1 MDTLPYS
8 VENNQNHKAK
18 LHSEAVD
25 NLANEFE
32 DEVTL
37 EEEEHSSSASSDNL
51 EGNMSNP
58 KFSKLFY
65 ESENQ
70 ENEHP
75 KGKYDSEKYP
85 DASRLLRSKVIEED
99 EDRFHLRHSDDENR
113 MIIKTIMVGGDY
125 QAVIPD
131 GLCHYGDALPY
142 ENEDKLLWDPSTSSP
157 ESVEAYLREASSIC
171 KPSIPRG
178 KHTRDN
184 EPALHLLQQCGHNV
198 EEALRRLQINKHLY
212 EDSMQIWS
220 EEECRNFEAGIRL
233 FGKNF
238 YMTQQNKV
246 RTRSVG
252 ELVQFYYLWKKTERH
267 DMFANKVRLEKKK
280 YVLHPGVTDFMDR
293 FLEEHDT
300 RDRSSSPNVNTT

>member
-1 MDTLPYS
+1 MEDSLLPLKIKPS
-8 VENNQNHKAK
+8 KSKIREEFVEI
-18 LHSEAVD
+18 
-25 NLANEFE
+25 LAGEFE
-32 DEVTL
+32 DEVNL
-37 EEEEHSSSASSDNL
+37 DDDEDNSSSSSSDIL
-51 EGNMSNP
+51 EDMSNQ

-65 ESENQ
+65 ERENQ

-75 KGKYDSEKYP
+75 KRYESEKYP

-99 EDRFHLRHSDDENR
+99 EDRFHLKHSDEENR
-113 MIIKTIMVGGDY
+113 VIIKTIMVGSDY
-125 QAVIPD
+125 QAVIPE

-142 ENEDKLLWDPSTSSP
+142 ENEDKLLWDPSPMTP
-157 ESVEAYLREASSIC
+157 EAVADYLKEGAAIC
-171 KPSIPRG
+171 KPSIPTG
-178 KHTRDN
+178 KHIRDN

-198 EEALRRLQINKHLY
+198 EEALRRLQINQHLY
-212 EDSMQIWS
+212 NDDTMQIWS

-238 YMTQQNKV
+238 WMTQQNKV

-280 YVLHPGVTDFMDR
+280 YILHPGVTDFMDR
-293 FLEEHDT
+293 FLEEHDS
-300 RDRSSSPNVNTT
+300 RDRSSSPNVAI